1 MAEPYLLTLIKT
13 FEEDKKMTDE
23 VMETPETVEPEAPAK
38 EVAEKEEPKAP
49 AKPRSKSQVKREAE
63 TLPQKIEQIADVVVT
78 DAERFAKD
86 LEDKTMHEL
95 IRLHDLA
102 IIEEDRAKRELHIL
116 RLRASNMATTVEAD
130 VEKDLTEAKERVAAA
145 IAWLHAIEKRLLG
158 VPRDIWGEK
167 YGRALQ

>member
-1 MAEPYLLTLIKT
+1 MT
-13 FEEDKKMTDE
+13 EE
-23 VMETPETVEPEAPAK
+23 VETQETAVIEPEVTEKAAPKTA
-38 EVAEKEEPKAP
+38 
-49 AKPRSKSQVKREAE
+49 AKPRSKSQERRLAVEKE
-63 TLPQKIEQIADVVVT
+63 TLPQKLEQIADEVVS

-102 IIEEDRAKRELHIL
+102 IIEEDKAKRELHIL
-116 RLRASNMATTVEAD
+116 RLRAANMATTVEAD
-130 VEKDLTEAKERVAAA
+130 VEKDLTEAKARVAAA

-167 YGRALQ
+167 YGRTLQ